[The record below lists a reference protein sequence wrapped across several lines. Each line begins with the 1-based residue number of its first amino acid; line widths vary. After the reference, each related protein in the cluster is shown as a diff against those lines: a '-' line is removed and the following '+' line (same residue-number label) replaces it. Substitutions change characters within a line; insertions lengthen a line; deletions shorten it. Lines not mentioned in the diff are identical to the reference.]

1 MKIDSVNF
9 VNYYAPQYRG
19 RCNFVQNTQNQQ
31 FDYSLAES
39 IGRSQVNFTG
49 QKDKKYQQYDE
60 MFIDTVAQNLRLSDE
75 DKQRLTDDI
84 DTFLKANNFKSLEA
98 IAGEK
103 HIEEQGDFIAE
114 LGDDICQSDFDFNI
128 LSNTFQERM
137 FYEGEY
143 EPIVDKYEKDY
154 EVVNHILD
162 KYDMNDGRKAEIFDV
177 LKMHADCLGGETLF
191 DLFKPENK
199 PLVLMDLVKDQL
211 QLDDDLATNLL
222 IDFGL
227 MAQKDDKARRE
238 GIYPW
243 KMTALMN
250 EQAKDEAIACE
261 IIGEYDLE
269 DDEFYE
275 GDIEDV
281 DDEFDDVDDEFDDVD
296 DDEEAKSTMKEIAE
310 QLNRRRNGVSV
321 EQIAYELMEQ
331 YDLPSDAYEFIKN
344 TIYGYDTDMLA
355 DDD

>member
-19 RCNFVQNTQNQQ
+19 RGNFVQNTQNQQ

-103 HIEEQGDFIAE
+103 HIEEQDDFIAE
-114 LGDDICQSDFDFNI
+114 VGDDICKSDFDFNI
-128 LSNTFQERM
+128 LSSTFQKRM

-143 EPIVDKYEKDY
+143 EPIADKYEKDY
-154 EVVNHILD
+154 EVVDHILD
-162 KYDMNDGRKAEIFDV
+162 KYDIDQELKGNIFDI
-177 LKMHADCLGGETLF
+177 LKEQAGFIGGETVF
-191 DLFKPENK
+191 DLFMPENK
-199 PLVLMDLVKDQL
+199 PQYIMGVLRDQL
-211 QLDDDLATNLL
+211 HLNNDLSVDLL

-227 MAQKDDKARRE
+227 MAQKDDEARRE

-261 IIGEYDLE
+261 IIDEYDLE
-269 DDEFYE
+269 GDEFYE

-281 DDEFDDVDDEFDDVD
+281 DDEFDDEFDDDD
-296 DDEEAKSTMKEIAE
+296 DDEEAKSTMNEIAE
-310 QLNRRRNGVSV
+310 QLNRRRSGVSV
-321 EQIAYELMEQ
+321 EQISYELMEK
-331 YDLPSDAYEFIKN
+331 YDLPSEAYEFIKN
-344 TIYGYDTDMLA
+344 TIYEYDA
-355 DDD
+355 DEL